1 MKKKVITLV
10 DVERRLTK
18 EFQDGYDARL
28 AYNAFCKQYPKFRH
42 DTPRGF
48 AIDVETARLYIAYCI
63 ARRNWAKH
71 AQNLAAKMGVE
82 YYPPG
87 KHPNCIRSLRT
98 SPESV
103 ARRKAR
109 EKEKAKAKAKKG
121 KERKNASPK

>member
-1 MKKKVITLV
+1 MKKKVITLI
-10 DVERRLTK
+10 DVQKRLAK
-18 EFQDGYDARL
+18 EFQNAYDARL
-28 AYNAFCKQYPKFRH
+28 AYNAFCKQYPAFRLG
-42 DTPRGF
+42 TRRGF

-71 AQNLAAKMGVE
+71 AEILAATMGVE

-87 KHPNCIRSLRT
+87 KHPNCLRHLRT

-109 EKEKAKAKAKKG
+109 ENAKAKKG
-121 KERKNASPK
+121 KKECKSKTTR

>member
-1 MKKKVITLV
+1 MKKKVITLI
-10 DVERRLTK
+10 DVERRLAK
-18 EFQDGYDARL
+18 EFHDAYDARL
-28 AYNAFCKQYPKFRH
+28 AYNAFCKQYPAFRV

-48 AIDVETARLYIAYCI
+48 AIDLETARLYIAYCI

-71 AQNLAAKMGVE
+71 AQILAAKMGVE

-109 EKEKAKAKAKKG
+109 EKAKKEC
-121 KERKNASPK
+121 KSQKTKRA

>member
-1 MKKKVITLV
+1 MKKKVITLI

-18 EFQDGYDARL
+18 EFKDAYDARL
-28 AYNAFCKQYPKFRH
+28 AYNAFCKQYPRFRI

-71 AQNLAAKMGVE
+71 AENLAAKMGVE

-98 SPESV
+98 SPENV

-109 EKEKAKAKAKKG
+109 EKAKAKKG
-121 KERKNASPK
+121 KQECKSKTTR

>member
-1 MKKKVITLV
+1 MKKKVITLI
-10 DVERRLTK
+10 DVEKRLAK
-18 EFQDGYDARL
+18 EFQNAYDARL
-28 AYNAFCKQYPKFRH
+28 AYNAFCKQYPAFRLG
-42 DTPRGF
+42 TRRGF

-71 AQNLAAKMGVE
+71 AENLAATMGVE

-87 KHPNCIRSLRT
+87 KHPNCLRRLRT

-109 EKEKAKAKAKKG
+109 ENAKAKKG
-121 KERKNASPK
+121 KKECKSQITR